1 MKITVNYNHDEF
13 IALKNLSY
21 TTKDS
26 IRNATGHKLDAI
38 PHEGSS
44 YHTSYQYDIDH
55 ITVEIKEESAIK
67 VIDFLIKVITVL
79 APFYISIKGAW
90 MLMAGHLKGA
100 VEQLEKDLEIP
111 EDYFRYGIIEHNIL
125 GNEVTLFARK
135 GKKGEINVAYIV
147 GSNIT
152 GISMST
158 FKTMLEKECND
169 TYFNMTR
176 EQFNTATKERNE
188 HMNPEEF
195 NW

>member
-13 IALKNLSY
+13 IALKNLSFA
-21 TTKDS
+21 TKDS
-26 IRNATGHKLDAI
+26 IRNATGCKFDVI

-44 YHTSYQYDIDH
+44 YHTSYQYDTDH

-67 VIDFLIKVITVL
+67 MIDFLIKVITAL
-79 APFYISIKGAW
+79 APFYISIKGVC
-90 MLMAGHLKGA
+90 MLVAGHLKGA
-100 VEQLEKDLEIP
+100 VEQLKKDLEIP
-111 EDYFRYGIIEHNIL
+111 EDYFRYGIIEHNTL

-135 GKKGEINVAYIV
+135 GKKGEVNVAYVV
-147 GSNIT
+147 GSNTT

-158 FKTMLEKECND
+158 FRTMLEKECND

-176 EQFNTATKERNE
+176 EQFNVATKERNK